1 MADNS
6 VINYPNSD
14 FKLSA
19 FESVFIDAGSLF
31 IYLAKRK
38 IAAKNRIDTG
48 ALSDLQITSVSKENN
63 KYSLT
68 IGYPDGSP
76 AWDYYDYVNKG
87 VTGIKSGNPNSPYA
101 FKHPMGGRKKGS
113 KKSANK
119 KPSKMILAIMAWYT
133 RQGVFAAKDDQKKNL
148 SGLQRKR
155 KSLSSTVSKANS
167 LQSLAFLTA
176 RSIKNKGLKK
186 INFIDDNIE
195 IAFNE
200 AFVTKL
206 GLAIG
211 EDILLKFKQD
221 FNGNNNK

>member
-1 MADNS
+1 
-6 VINYPNSD
+6 
-14 FKLSA
+14 LTE

-87 VTGIKSGNPNSPYA
+87 VKGIKSGNPNSPYA
-101 FKHPMGGRKKGS
+101 FKYPIGGRKKG
-113 KKSANK
+113 KGKSSNK
-119 KPSKMILAIMAWYT
+119 KPSKMIMAIMAWYT
-133 RQGVFAAKDDQKKNL
+133 RQGVFTAKDDQKKNL
-148 SGLQRKR
+148 SGLQSKR

>member
-1 MADNS
+1 MANNA

-19 FESVFIDAGSLF
+19 FESVFVDAGSLF

-38 IAAKNRIDTG
+38 IEAKNRVDTG
-48 ALSDLQITSVSKENN
+48 ALSDLQITSVSKEGN

-76 AWDYYDYVNKG
+76 AWDYYDFVNKG
-87 VTGIKSGNPNSPYA
+87 VTGLKSGNPNSPYA

-113 KKSANK
+113 RKGSNK
-119 KPSKMILAIMAWYT
+119 KPSKMILAIMAWYA

-148 SGLQRKR
+148 SKLQSKR
-155 KSLSSTVSKANS
+155 KSLFASASKAKS
-167 LQSLAFLTA
+167 LESLAFLTA

-195 IAFNE
+195 IAFND
-200 AFVTKL
+200 AFATKL

-221 FNGNNNK
+221 FNGYNNK